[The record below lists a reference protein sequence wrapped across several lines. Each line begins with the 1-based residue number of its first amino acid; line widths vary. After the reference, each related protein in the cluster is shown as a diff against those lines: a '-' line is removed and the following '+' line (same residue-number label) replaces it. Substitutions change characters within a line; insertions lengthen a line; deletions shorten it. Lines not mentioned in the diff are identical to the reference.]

1 MNPAL
6 PLARP
11 EPLPIP
17 EAYTA
22 SFRVPEKRIPTYFI
36 DNAQQRTTA
45 ERIRNMTWEQVA
57 ERALKE
63 LSETERRGAAVYL
76 DEVEVAPGS
85 TLKIDH
91 NEVPLR
97 RASAVVFIDKQPQ
110 ANWGHACRYLLIDL
124 RDGTVESIEAQF
136 PPFLRGV
143 PKTLRLIWKGDTV
156 PDWAIA
162 TQHST

>member
-17 EAYTA
+17 EVYTA
-22 SFRVPEKRIPTYFI
+22 SFWVPEKRIPTYFI

-91 NEVPLR
+91 NEVPVR
-97 RASAVVFIDKQPQ
+97 RPSAVVFIDKQPQ

-124 RDGTVESIEAQF
+124 EDGTVESIEAQF